1 MIASAKNKEKM
12 IRKSKTQQPK
22 IANKQQK
29 KEMFLLD
36 RIDLQ
41 ASAEL
46 HNKLKNSRRE
56 TVADIDFRT
65 NGQKHESQ
73 VIN

>member
-1 MIASAKNKEKM
+1 
-12 IRKSKTQQPK
+12 
-22 IANKQQK
+22 
-29 KEMFLLD
+29 MFLLD

-56 TVADIDFRT
+56 TVAEIDFRT

>member
-1 MIASAKNKEKM
+1 
-12 IRKSKTQQPK
+12 
-22 IANKQQK
+22 
-29 KEMFLLD
+29 MFLLD

-56 TVADIDFRT
+56 TAAEIDFRT